1 MRHALP
7 VTDVCAVWMSL
18 WCLWSPSAQMVEL
31 PQESRNI
38 IARKLLQL
46 TLAELFD
53 FRFMQ
58 VPYQLF
64 PCAACWYQWGQCWG
78 SADCSHALVVGHQT
92 DPNFGNF
99 LYDARRDTLGL
110 IDFGAAREYSREF
123 VDDYLRLVN
132 SMAARVRGCGA
143 WLKQHVC
150 MCVCVCPR
158 CRCGRLPTT
167 MRRVSSRRQW
177 LWR

>member
-7 VTDVCAVWMSL
+7 VTDVCAVWVLL
-18 WCLWSPSAQMVEL
+18 WWFWSPSAQMVEL

-64 PCAACWYQWGQCWG
+64 PCAACWYQMEG
-78 SADCSHALVVGHQT
+78 SA
-92 DPNFGNF
+92 
-99 LYDARRDTLGL
+99 
-110 IDFGAAREYSREF
+110 GAALTVHTRWWWAI
-123 VDDYLRLVN
+123 RLTRTLAT
-132 SMAARVRGCGA
+132 SS
-143 WLKQHVC
+143 
-150 MCVCVCPR
+150 
-158 CRCGRLPTT
+158 T
-167 MRRVSSRRQW
+167 MHAVTHW
-177 LWR
+177 A